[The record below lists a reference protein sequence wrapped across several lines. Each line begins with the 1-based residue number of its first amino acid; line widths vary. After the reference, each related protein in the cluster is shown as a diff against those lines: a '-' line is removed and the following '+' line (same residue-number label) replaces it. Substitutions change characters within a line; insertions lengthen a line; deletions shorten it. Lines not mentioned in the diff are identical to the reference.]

1 MQMDFNKFKEAASG
15 GRKTPE
21 TTGDG
26 FSDLESALDQIQRA
40 KEMERRLQEQVG
52 PSLSEQ
58 ALELA
63 QDPKI
68 QQAAREIW
76 YGPEEAATGGSSRPT
91 NGASDGPGRPDRAE
105 VTPEVTPEVTES
117 AESGVTS
124 LPIEPVKRNLGAID
138 DYEKIDRIA
147 TGRDVLEFGIV
158 TTDTGSHRVTITDG
172 DEVVQYPADEFMEW
186 AERQGFYDRSDHT
199 ENRRQKVRK
208 RLDEWF
214 STTREKVVFTLA
226 VHEYHG
232 ESSLFESQEDIADFL
247 DTSGSNVRNIKSEFS
262 GATITIFDEIEVTL

>member
-1 MQMDFNKFKEAASG
+1 MEMDYDRFKENAGGSKAPKVASG
-15 GRKTPE
+15 GL
-21 TTGDG
+21 
-26 FSDLESALDQIQRA
+26 SDLESALDQIQRA
-40 KEMERRLQEQVG
+40 KEMERRLQDEVG

-58 ALELA
+58 VLELA

-68 QQAAREIW
+68 QRAAREIW
-76 YGPEEAATGGSSRPT
+76 YGPEEAASGPASGPASGSER
-91 NGASDGPGRPDRAE
+91 G
-105 VTPEVTPEVTES
+105 EVTPEVTES

-124 LPIEPVKRNLGAID
+124 LPIEPIKRNLGAID

-147 TGRDVLEFGIV
+147 TGRGALELGIA
-158 TTDTGSHRVTITDG
+158 TTDTGSYRVTITDG
-172 DEVVQYPADEFMEW
+172 DEIIQYPAEEFIEW
-186 AERQGFYDRSDHT
+186 AEREGLYDRSENT